1 MIKILKSIYILMTIY
16 VLFIAMWYM
25 PFSYSIK
32 NSNVN
37 ISLDLFFFYLL
48 VQSFI
53 IDRFKLIVLGF
64 LIGFF
69 IDIDNEISLI
79 GVNSFLMPISCYFLG
94 FVRLNSSNWETHKK
108 LIYIIFVL
116 IISYSIKG
124 FFYQW
129 AIVPNI
135 VPFIVNSMLIILAF
149 LSVNQFYYKKKL
161 MA

>member
-116 IISYSIKG
+116 IIS
-124 FFYQW
+124 
-129 AIVPNI
+129 
-135 VPFIVNSMLIILAF
+135 
-149 LSVNQFYYKKKL
+149 
-161 MA
+161 